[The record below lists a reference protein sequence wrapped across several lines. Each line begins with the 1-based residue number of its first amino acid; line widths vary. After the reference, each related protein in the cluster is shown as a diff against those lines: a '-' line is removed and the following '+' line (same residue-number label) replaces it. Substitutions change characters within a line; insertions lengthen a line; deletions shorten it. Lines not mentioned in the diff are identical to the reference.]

1 LIFAG
6 LLVAQKGVVP
16 GVGRPITLVQFWI
29 NLIVKVAVVLIK
41 TLEELVDRPD
51 EKPSRVSFFTFDLEC
66 IESIRRFLKLIKLY

>member
-16 GVGRPITLVQFWI
+16 GVGRQITLVQFWI
-29 NLIVKVAVVLIK
+29 NLIVEVAVVLIK

-51 EKPSRVSFFTFDLEC
+51 EKPSRVAFL
-66 IESIRRFLKLIKLY
+66 RFI